1 MRSDLAICRL
11 HGDVLLY
18 TQARG
23 CRVIQPLAK
32 RAWEGD
38 EGSICPSMPSCKGE
52 EGEEGTSDGG
62 GSSLSSQNGLSTVGV
77 EGVKGLGL
85 RWIGL
90 VLRSES
96 DPEPREPLPFL
107 ASRCRMRRPALG
119 DLIFH
124 GGVPSQATAAV
135 MSSRR
140 PRALVALST
149 TRFAASAGLAHWRV
163 HLATWS
169 CVSASQTPSE
179 QMIRALP
186 LAAMSHVTVS
196 TEGTAEMAAPTSA
209 SPIARQTAKPPG

>member
-1 MRSDLAICRL
+1 VSD
-11 HGDVLLY
+11 
-18 TQARG
+18 
-23 CRVIQPLAK
+23 
-32 RAWEGD
+32 
-38 EGSICPSMPSCKGE
+38 
-52 EGEEGTSDGG
+52 G
-62 GSSLSSQNGLSTVGV
+62 GSSLSRQNGLRTVGV
-77 EGVKGLGL
+77 GRLDHEGLGL
-85 RWIGL
+85 RWFGL
-90 VLRSES
+90 DVLRSES
-96 DPEPREPLPFL
+96 DPEPRGPLPFL
-107 ASRCRMRRPALG
+107 ASSCRMRRPAVGLLL
-119 DLIFH
+119 DH

-149 TRFAASAGLAHWRV
+149 TRFAASAALAHWRV

-186 LAAMSHVTVS
+186 LAVMSHVTVC

>member
-1 MRSDLAICRL
+1 M
-11 HGDVLLY
+11 
-18 TQARG
+18 
-23 CRVIQPLAK
+23 
-32 RAWEGD
+32 
-38 EGSICPSMPSCKGE
+38 
-52 EGEEGTSDGG
+52 EGEEPGG
-62 GSSLSSQNGLSTVGV
+62 WLCSKLAFPPPNPLADEGLAFTHGF
-77 EGVKGLGL
+77 GLGL
-85 RWIGL
+85 WKPESREHSQSR
-90 VLRSES
+90 VLE
-96 DPEPREPLPFL
+96 
-107 ASRCRMRRPALG
+107 SRCRRRRPAPG
-119 DLIFH
+119 SSGH

-196 TEGTAEMAAPTSA
+196 TEGTDEMAAPTSA